1 MKKQLIAAT
10 VISAILLPH
19 TARAIAVEPQNE
31 REHTEELVGLSSGIL
46 LGAVVAGPVGA
57 IIGAFTGTM
66 IGKTV
71 ADEAEIADKNQQL
84 VKQEHELV
92 ETQQQLIAM
101 DLQQQELVQVSEKYY
116 ELQTNL
122 AELQANQQQTLNE
135 LTIGMNVQFKTGSSQ
150 IEPLFKQ
157 QLDNVAYMMTLSPE
171 LTIDLTGYAD
181 RRGDDQYNQA
191 LSEQRLAEVSQYLV
205 NQGIDKQRLHGQAY
219 GATLPL
225 HTEQNHENDFF
236 DRRVTLTL
244 MSPDAELA
252 AN

>member
-10 VISAILLPH
+10 VISAILFSH
-19 TARAIAVEPQNE
+19 TSWAVVAEPQKA

-46 LGAVVAGPVGA
+46 LGAVIAGPVGA
-57 IIGAFTGTM
+57 IIGAFTGTI

-71 ADEAEIADKNQQL
+71 GDEAEIADKNQQL
-84 VKQEHELV
+84 VKQKHTLV
-92 ETQQQLIAM
+92 AQQQQLIAM

-122 AELQANQQQTLNE
+122 AELNANQQRTLNE

-191 LSEQRLAEVSQYLV
+191 LSEQRLAEVIQYLV
-205 NQGIDKQRLHGQAY
+205 LQGIDRQRLQGRAY
-219 GATLPL
+219 GATSPL
-225 HTEQNHENDFF
+225 HTEQNIENDFF

-244 MSPDAELA
+244 MSPAAQLA